1 MTQPAHENMSGTV
14 SGAVHPEPATWPQET
29 TAEAPRVFLSGDAIL
44 GAIDLPY
51 EDVHVP
57 EWGGYV
63 RLQGLTGAQRARIN
77 ATTLVAKGQS
87 VEMRVDALANLQVH
101 MVGMALVD
109 GDGRRLFTDAR
120 IKELG
125 AKNAGV
131 VERLFLRVQE
141 LSGVKPEA
149 VLEAQG
155 N

>member
-1 MTQPAHENMSGTV
+1 MTQSAHESMSGTV
-14 SGAVHPEPATWPQET
+14 AGAVHSEPETWPEET
-29 TAEAPRVFLSGDAIL
+29 TVEAPRAFLSRDAIL
-44 GAIDLPY
+44 GAVDLPY

-87 VEMRVDALANLQVH
+87 VEMRVDALANLQVS

-109 GDGRRLFTDAR
+109 KDGRRLFTDPE
-120 IKELG
+120 IKSLG